1 MNYVRQDEK
10 YLLRL
15 LPGEELVATLEQF
28 CRDHNITG
36 GFISG
41 LGATNEVELA
51 HFNVH
56 TKQYAKRIFTGEYE
70 VANLT
75 GNISVEKLHIHMT
88 IGDSAFTTYSGH
100 CMRCLADPT
109 LEVMITPF
117 AETHRALDEYSGLQ
131 LLALSGK

>member
-1 MNYVRQDEK
+1 MTYTQSNGH

-15 LPGEELVATLEQF
+15 MPGEELAITLEQF
-28 CRDHNITG
+28 CREHNITG

-56 TKQYAKRIFTGEYE
+56 TKQYSKRVFIGEYE

-75 GNISVEKLHIHMT
+75 GNISVEKIHLHIT
-88 IGDSAFTTYSGH
+88 IGDNTFTTFAGH
-100 CMRCLADPT
+100 CMRCVADPT

-117 AETHRALDEYSGLQ
+117 VETHRALDDYSGLQ
-131 LLALSGK
+131 LLALSHK